1 VNYTPH
7 SYLPL
12 GYIPSALRRLVVDR
26 AEGRCEYCLYP
37 EHASLFAFQI
47 EHIVSEK
54 HGGTTEAENLALAC
68 PYCNRAKGAD
78 LASID
83 PETGELTAFYNPRT
97 QTWRDH
103 FALEQARIVPVS
115 AHGRVTIRI
124 LQMNHP
130 DRVREREILIDAGDY
145 P

>member
-1 VNYTPH
+1 M
-7 SYLPL
+7 S
-12 GYIPSALRRLVVDR
+12 YIPSALRKLVIER

-37 EHASLFAFQI
+37 EHASLYAFQI

-78 LASID
+78 IASID
-83 PETGELTAFYNPRT
+83 PKSGELTALYNPRT
-97 QTWRDH
+97 QNWPEH
-103 FALEQARIVPVS
+103 FSLRGAHIAPS
-115 AHGRVTIRI
+115 SPHGRVTIRI

-130 DRVREREILIDAGDY
+130 DRVRERRLLIKAGEY

>member
-1 VNYTPH
+1 M
-7 SYLPL
+7 S
-12 GYIPSALRRLVVDR
+12 YIPSALRRLVVDR

-37 EHASLFAFQI
+37 EDAALYAFQI

-54 HGGTTEAENLALAC
+54 HGGKTEAKNLALAC

-78 LASID
+78 IASID
-83 PETGELTAFYNPRT
+83 PKTGELTALYNPRT
-97 QTWRDH
+97 QSWPEH
-103 FALEQARIVPVS
+103 FVLKGARISPCS

-124 LQMNHP
+124 LQMNHA
-130 DRVREREILIDAGDY
+130 DRLRERKILIEAGKY